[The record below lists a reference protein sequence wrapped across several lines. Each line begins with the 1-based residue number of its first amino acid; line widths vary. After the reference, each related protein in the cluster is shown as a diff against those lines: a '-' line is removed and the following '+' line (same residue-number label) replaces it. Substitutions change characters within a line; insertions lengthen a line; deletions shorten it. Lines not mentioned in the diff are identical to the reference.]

1 MFYRRPH
8 IVTDT
13 GCPAGAVTAVFWSP
27 PFEGPLCVPDEDVP
41 AYYRAYDAMSALLKD
56 EAVLDKHLITMRLG
70 EGDTVTF
77 NQRRLLHV
85 SSVRWL
91 AGGSTDA
98 AEMFGSATNRE
109 RARDDI
115 TPRHQAG

>member
-41 AYYRAYDAMSALLKD
+41 AYYRAYDAMAALLKD
-56 EAVLDKHLITMRLG
+56 EAVLNKHLITMRLG

-91 AGGSTDA
+91 AGGSTEQQRCLA
-98 AEMFGSATNRE
+98 VQPTVSE
-109 RARDDI
+109 RG
-115 TPRHQAG
+115 TT